1 MKTLTQKD
9 PCTPVFTVALLT
21 IANTLKKPKCP
32 LTDEWI
38 KNVQYIYTVKH
49 YLAIKKNEIIPSAAM
64 WMDLEIIRL
73 SQVKSEKHKCRMTSL
88 SRGTKKN
95 TNELTYK
102 IESERKQ
109 IYGYQRGW
117 GAGINQELGTNRY
130 TRIYIR

>member
-1 MKTLTQKD
+1 MKTLTQD

-21 IANTLKKPKCP
+21 IANTLKKSKCP

-73 SQVKSEKHKCRMTSL
+73 SHSSTSL
-88 SRGTKKN
+88 
-95 TNELTYK
+95 ELIQMY
-102 IESERKQ
+102 SF
-109 IYGYQRGW
+109 
-117 GAGINQELGTNRY
+117 
-130 TRIYIR
+130 